1 MAVATKVPAGALS
14 DIEGLARASVF
25 AVDVP
30 AKAEPSDID
39 TEMAATVVPAAA
51 LSGRGA
57 AFG

>member
-1 MAVATKVPAGALS
+1 
-14 DIEGLARASVF
+14 VF